1 MSGSDKNRTI
11 RWPGDPAELTAEA
24 VDFEA
29 VAHVLGNTCCWG
41 GRTLRFYSLA
51 QRAVTVCKAVQA
63 LGGTDDA
70 DRRALAL
77 HALLADAWRAW
88 LPELWGTDETAKT
101 LEKHA
106 RQRES
111 VQLAVLEAA
120 EAPAELPRSWDLA
133 LELRR
138 RMAEAAECRDLA
150 DAAIGQ
156 EAESGPLFPPLR
168 ERIRPLRPDV
178 AAKRWLEALQA
189 AVLRTADQGAADQG
203 AADQGAADQ
212 GASEKRAPDAP
223 QAPGGGT

>member
-1 MSGSDKNRTI
+1 MSGSDTKPTI

-29 VAHVLGNTCCWG
+29 LAHVLGNTCCWG

-70 DRRALAL
+70 ERRSLAL

-88 LPELWGTDETAKT
+88 LSESADANGSAKAR
-101 LEKHA
+101 EQHA
-106 RQRES
+106 RQREA
-111 VQLAVLEAA
+111 VQRTVLEAA
-120 EAPAELPRSWDLA
+120 EARAELPRSWDLA

-203 AADQGAADQ
+203 AA
-212 GASEKRAPDAP
+212 EKRAPDAP
-223 QAPGGGT
+223 GGGT

>member
-1 MSGSDKNRTI
+1 MSGSDTNRTI

-24 VDFEA
+24 VDFEGL
-29 VAHVLGNTCCWG
+29 AHVLGNTCCWG

-70 DRRALAL
+70 DRRSLAL

-88 LPELWGTDETAKT
+88 LPEPGGADETAKA

-111 VQLAVLEAA
+111 VQRAVL
-120 EAPAELPRSWDLA
+120 
-133 LELRR
+133 
-138 RMAEAAECRDLA
+138 EAAECRDLA
-150 DAAIGQ
+150 DAAIGW
-156 EAESGPLFPPLR
+156 EAQSGPLFPPLR

-178 AAKRWLEALQA
+178 AAKRWLDALRAAAPQT
-189 AVLRTADQGAADQG
+189 AVLRTADPRTAGPDAAALRAAD
-203 AADQGAADQ
+203 
-212 GASEKRAPDAP
+212 KRAPDAP

>member
-1 MSGSDKNRTI
+1 MSGSDTNRTI

-29 VAHVLGNTCCWG
+29 LAHVLGNTCCWG

-70 DRRALAL
+70 ERRSLAL

-88 LPELWGTDETAKT
+88 LPELEGANGSAKAR
-101 LEKHA
+101 EQHA

-111 VQLAVLEAA
+111 VQRTVLEAA
-120 EAPAELPRSWDLA
+120 GARAEMPRSWDLA

-138 RMAEAAECRDLA
+138 RMEAAAVCRDLA

-156 EAESGPLFPPLR
+156 EARGGPLFPPLR

-189 AVLRTADQGAADQG
+189 AVLRTAD
-203 AADQGAADQ
+203 
-212 GASEKRAPDAP
+212 ERVPD
-223 QAPGGGT
+223 APGGGT

>member
-1 MSGSDKNRTI
+1 MSVSDTKRTI

-70 DRRALAL
+70 ERRSLAL

-88 LPELWGTDETAKT
+88 LPEPGGADETAKA

-111 VQLAVLEAA
+111 VQRAVLEAA
-120 EAPAELPRSWDLA
+120 GAPAELPRSWDLA

-138 RMAEAAECRDLA
+138 RMAEAAECRDLS
-150 DAAIGQ
+150 DGAIGQ
-156 EAESGPLFPPLR
+156 EAQSGPLFPPLR

-189 AVLRTADQGAADQG
+189 AGVRTATPGTA
-203 AADQGAADQ
+203 
-212 GASEKRAPDAP
+212 EKRGPDAP

>member
-1 MSGSDKNRTI
+1 MSVSGTKRTI

-51 QRAVTVCKAVQA
+51 QRAVTVSTAVQA

-70 DRRALAL
+70 DRRSLAL
-77 HALLADAWRAW
+77 HALLGDAWRAW
-88 LPELWGTDETAKT
+88 LPEPAGADGTAKAR
-101 LEKHA
+101 EQHA
-106 RQRES
+106 RQREA
-111 VQLAVLEAA
+111 VQRAVLEAA
-120 EAPAELPRSWDLA
+120 GVRAALPRSWDLA

-138 RMAEAAECRDLA
+138 RMEAAAVRRDLG

-156 EAESGPLFPPLR
+156 EAQSGPLFPPLR
-168 ERIRPLRPDV
+168 KRIRPLRPDV

-189 AVLRTADQGAADQG
+189 AVLRTADQGAADQE
-203 AADQGAADQ
+203 AA
-212 GASEKRAPDAP
+212 EKRAPDAP
-223 QAPGGGT
+223 GGGT